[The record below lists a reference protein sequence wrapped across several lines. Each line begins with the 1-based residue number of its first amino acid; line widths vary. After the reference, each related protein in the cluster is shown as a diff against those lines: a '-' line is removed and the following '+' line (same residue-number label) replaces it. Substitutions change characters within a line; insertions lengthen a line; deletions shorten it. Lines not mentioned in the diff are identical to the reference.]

1 MFPLSANR
9 ALSAK
14 TDKIGRLGVDQ
25 TQGIRVGNY
34 QRPVELI
41 EIAQRRDTN
50 GDSVKAV
57 DGQSFQEMFSA
68 ELASAREIQFS
79 KHAHERMFSRGIEM
93 SENDLNGL
101 ADAID
106 KAQNK
111 GSKETLV
118 LSDTAGYVVSIK
130 SRTVITVFDRQNLS
144 DGVVTSI
151 DSAVIL

>member
-1 MFPLSANR
+1 M
-9 ALSAK
+9 
-14 TDKIGRLGVDQ
+14 DQ

-50 GDSVKAV
+50 GDSVKAA

>member
-1 MFPLSANR
+1 M
-9 ALSAK
+9 
-14 TDKIGRLGVDQ
+14 DQ
-25 TQGIRVGNY
+25 TQGIKVGNY
-34 QRPVELI
+34 QRPGELI
-41 EIAQRRDTN
+41 EIAQRRD
-50 GDSVKAV
+50 SKV
-57 DGQSFQEMFSA
+57 DGAEAADGRTFKEMFSA
-68 ELASAREIQFS
+68 ELASARDIQFS

-93 SENDLNGL
+93 SESDLNGL

-130 SRTVITVFDRQNLS
+130 SRTVVTVFDRQNLS

>member
-1 MFPLSANR
+1 M
-9 ALSAK
+9 
-14 TDKIGRLGVDQ
+14 DQ

-41 EIAQRRDTN
+41 EIAQRRDSN
-50 GDSVKAV
+50 VGGANAAE
-57 DGQSFQEMFSA
+57 GRSFQEMFSA

-79 KHAHERMFSRGIEM
+79 KHAHERMFSRGIEL
-93 SENDLNGL
+93 SETDLNGL

-118 LSDTAGYVVSIK
+118 LSDSAGYVVSIR
-130 SRTVITVFDRQNLS
+130 SRTVVTVFDRQNLS

>member
-93 SENDLNGL
+93 SETDLNGL

>member
-1 MFPLSANR
+1 M
-9 ALSAK
+9 
-14 TDKIGRLGVDQ
+14 DQ

-50 GDSVKAV
+50 GDSVKAA

-93 SENDLNGL
+93 SETDLNGL